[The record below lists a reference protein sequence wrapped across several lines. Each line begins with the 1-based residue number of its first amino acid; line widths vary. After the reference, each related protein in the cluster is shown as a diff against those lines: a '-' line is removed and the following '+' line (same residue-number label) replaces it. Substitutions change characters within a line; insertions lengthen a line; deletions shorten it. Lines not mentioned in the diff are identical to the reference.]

1 MTPLI
6 EVKQLTKRFNRSKA
20 VDAVSLNILKGETLG
35 VVGES
40 GCGKSTLGRCLLRLE
55 TASSG
60 EILFEGKDILTYS
73 KQALFDFRRRAQSI
87 FQDPYA
93 SLNPRMT
100 AAEIIAEGP
109 QIHNCPID
117 VALLAQKVG
126 LSPTLLSRF
135 PHEFSGG
142 QRQRIGIA
150 RALALSPDFLV
161 CDEPTSA
168 LDVPVQAQIINLLKD
183 LQRELSLT
191 YLFITHNL
199 AIARYVSDR
208 IAVMYAGSLVEVARA
223 DNLFKNPLHPYTEQ
237 LLSAILKPLA
247 ERTSIRVPKEPI
259 PHEIPSQGCRFA
271 LRCPHAQPLCRLQKP
286 ELVEVAPEHFVAC
299 HLYRAQEDFVNLAL
313 RDKDTSI
320 SKETHP
326 CR

>member
-1 MTPLI
+1 MKPLI
-6 EVKQLTKRFNRSKA
+6 EVKQLTKRFNQSKA
-20 VDAVSLNILKGETLG
+20 VDAVSLILLKGETLG

-60 EILFEGKDILTYS
+60 EILFEGKDILSYS
-73 KQALFDFRRRAQSI
+73 KRELFEFRRRAQSI

-109 QIHNCPID
+109 QIHNSRID

-126 LSPTLLSRF
+126 LNPTLLSRF

-150 RALALSPDFLV
+150 RALAVSPDFLV

-168 LDVPVQAQIINLLKD
+168 LDVPIQAQIINLLKD

-223 DNLFKNPLHPYTEQ
+223 EELFKNPLHPYTEQ
-237 LLSAILKPLA
+237 LLSAILKPLPKK
-247 ERTSIRVPKEPI
+247 TSVRVPKEPI

-271 LRCPHAQPLCRLQKP
+271 LRCPHAQPLCRLHKP

-299 HLYRAQEDFVNLAL
+299 HLVTPKKKQFLA
-313 RDKDTSI
+313 K
-320 SKETHP
+320 
-326 CR
+326 

>member
-1 MTPLI
+1 MMPLI
-6 EVKQLTKRFNRSKA
+6 EVKQLTKRFHQSSA
-20 VDAVSLNILKGETLG
+20 VDTVSLAILKGETLG
-35 VVGES
+35 IVGES

-73 KQALFDFRRRAQSI
+73 KQELFHFRRRAQSI

-100 AAEIIAEGP
+100 AAEIIGEGP
-109 QIHNCPID
+109 QIHHCPID
-117 VALLAQKVG
+117 IALLAQKVG

-150 RALALSPDFLV
+150 RALALRPDFLV

-168 LDVPVQAQIINLLKD
+168 LDVPVQAQTINLLKE
-183 LQRELSLT
+183 LQRELALT

-208 IAVMYAGSLVEVARA
+208 IAVMYAGSLVEVAPATELFRA
-223 DNLFKNPLHPYTEQ
+223 PLHPYTQQ
-237 LLSAILKPLA
+237 LLSAIPKPLP
-247 ERTSIRVPKEPI
+247 ERSSLHLSKEPI
-259 PHEIPSQGCRFA
+259 LHEIPSQGCRFA
-271 LRCPHAQPLCRLQKP
+271 LRCPHAQPLCRTHKP
-286 ELVEVAPEHFVAC
+286 PLVEVAPAHFVAC
-299 HLYRAQEDFVNLAL
+299 HAVTAVH
-313 RDKDTSI
+313 TVS
-320 SKETHP
+320 
-326 CR
+326 

>member
-6 EVKQLTKRFNRSKA
+6 EVRQLSKRFHQSSA
-20 VDAVSLNILKGETLG
+20 VNAVSLTIFKGETLG

-40 GCGKSTLGRCLLRLE
+40 GCGKSTLGRCLLRLD

-60 EILFEGKDILTYS
+60 QIFFEGKDILTYS
-73 KQALFDFRRRAQSI
+73 KQELFDFRKRAQSI

-126 LSPTLLSRF
+126 ISPTLLSRF

-168 LDVPVQAQIINLLKD
+168 LDVPVQAQIINLLKA
-183 LQRELSLT
+183 LQREFALT

-208 IAVMYAGSLVEVARA
+208 VAVMYAGSLVEVARA
-223 DNLFKNPLHPYTEQ
+223 EELYNNPLHPYTAQ
-237 LLSAILKPLA
+237 LLN
-247 ERTSIRVPKEPI
+247 SIPHPAPEKRPTYVPKESI
-259 PHEIPSQGCRFA
+259 SSTLPSRGCPLA
-271 LRCPHAQPLCRLQKP
+271 ARCPHVHSRCHSEKP
-286 ELVEVAPEHFVAC
+286 SLVEITPEHFVAC
-299 HLYRAQEDFVNLAL
+299 HLHKPLFAPID
-313 RDKDTSI
+313 
-320 SKETHP
+320 P
-326 CR
+326 